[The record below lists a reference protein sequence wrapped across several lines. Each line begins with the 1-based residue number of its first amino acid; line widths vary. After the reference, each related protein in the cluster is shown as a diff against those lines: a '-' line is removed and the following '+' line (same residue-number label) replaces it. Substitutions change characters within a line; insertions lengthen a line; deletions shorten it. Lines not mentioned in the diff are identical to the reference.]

1 MMLRDG
7 MPRVEALPRRH
18 HMSEDASARAALLRN
33 EIALAERH
41 VLMQRVSG
49 FPPALRRQV
58 VKHSLNGIGDAQIA
72 SDLRISLSDVRAI
85 MEAFHEFADEQ
96 AL

>member
-1 MMLRDG
+1 MMFRDG
-7 MPRVEALPRRH
+7 MPRVDAMPRRH
-18 HMSEDASARAALLRN
+18 HMSEDAPARAAPLRT

-49 FPPALRRQV
+49 FPPALRRRV
-58 VKHSLNGIGDAQIA
+58 VKHSLNGIGDGQIA
-72 SDLRISLSDVRAI
+72 SDLRISLRDVRAI
-85 MEAFHEFADEQ
+85 VETFHEFADEQ